1 MKTATTTTRKK
12 KKSRPES
19 IINNAPK
26 LFEMFE
32 PGSVSHQGDLI
43 IVAIPSLPKS
53 SKPRKNRQLAEGESQ
68 GSRHILERGE
78 VFDADPQE
86 TAALIAKATGCLVE
100 AKYIGP
106 VFRSPSNPTAH
117 DLSHPEH
124 GAQGFPSGSLC
135 AIVYQRNLD
144 QDLREQRVV
153 D

>member
-1 MKTATTTTRKK
+1 MNKTRGVKRTVRHE
-12 KKSRPES
+12 R
-19 IINNAPK
+19 IVNNEPK
-26 LFEMFE
+26 LFALFDV
-32 PGSVSHQGDLI
+32 GSVSHQGDLI

-78 VFDADPQE
+78 VFDADPEE